1 MEKTYCVYI
10 HTNKING
17 KKYVGQTCKKPESRW
32 ANGCGYKTQKYFYRA
47 IEKYGW
53 DGFEHEIIASNLTKA
68 EADQLEKDLIK
79 SFNTQ
84 NPDNGYNLTGGG
96 DGMFGWTPSDEWI
109 KKQRELNTGEHNPF
123 FGKRHSEETKKKISE
138 ANSGNIPGNKG
149 KPHTEKSKELM
160 RENRKGKTAG
170 ENNPKARKVIRLSD
184 KKIFSYLGLAAQEI
198 GVSRQTLMYR
208 CKVHKDWMYLDE
220 YEQLQIAI

>member
-1 MEKTYCVYI
+1 MEKTYCVYMHI
-10 HTNKING
+10 NKING
-17 KKYVGQTCKKPESRW
+17 KKYVGQTCQKPENRW

-53 DGFEHEIIASNLTKA
+53 DGFEHEIVASNLTKE
-68 EADQLEKDLIK
+68 EADQLERDLIK

-84 NPDNGYNLTGGG
+84 SPDSGYNLTGGG

-109 KKQRELNTGEHNPF
+109 KKQRELNTGERNPF

-138 ANSGNIPGNKG
+138 ANSGHIPANKG
-149 KPHTEKSKELM
+149 KAHTEESKELM

-170 ENNPKARKVIRLSD
+170 ENNPKARKVIRLAD
-184 KKIFSYLGLAAQEI
+184 KKIFAYLSLAAQEI
-198 GVSRQTLMYR
+198 GVTRHALMYR
-208 CKVHKDWMYLDE
+208 CKTHKDWMYLDE
-220 YEQLQIAI
+220 YEQLQMVV